1 MLLTWSIAEPSGLTG
16 PEAALRTLA
25 PLRCIGA
32 YKTASRTPASS
43 LASPLLPA
51 SSSFRTLSRIL
62 AAIMDLNDSLDQFVS
77 QWDALK
83 SSDNTRQELFEVR
96 DADLQA
102 LEYLKLTV
110 W

>member
-1 MLLTWSIAEPSGLTG
+1 
-16 PEAALRTLA
+16 
-25 PLRCIGA
+25 
-32 YKTASRTPASS
+32 
-43 LASPLLPA
+43 
-51 SSSFRTLSRIL
+51 
-62 AAIMDLNDSLDQFVS
+62 MDLNDSLDQFVS